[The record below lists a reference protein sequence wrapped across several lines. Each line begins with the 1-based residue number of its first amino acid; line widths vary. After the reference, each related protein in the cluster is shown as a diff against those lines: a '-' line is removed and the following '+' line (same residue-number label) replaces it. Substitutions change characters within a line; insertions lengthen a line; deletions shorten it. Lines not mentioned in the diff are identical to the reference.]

1 LFTGLIQA
9 VGAVRLRAESRLG
22 IGFDADALG
31 PIALGDSIA
40 VNGVCL
46 TAVHFSAT
54 DVLFDVSPET
64 WARTHLG
71 ALEVGNAV
79 NLEPSLT
86 PSSKLGGHFVSGHV
100 DAVGAVLAIEE
111 EASSQRWRFT
121 LPAVIAPLV
130 AVKGCIAVDG
140 VSLTVNE
147 VGDDWFGVTLIPH
160 TLEHTRFHRLTPGAA
175 VNLEADMLARYA
187 VRALQFAAVKP

>member
-1 LFTGLIQA
+1 MFTGLIQA
-9 VGAVRLRAESRLG
+9 LGVVHARTDTRLG
-22 IGFDADALG
+22 VGFAPDALG

-40 VNGVCL
+40 VNGTCL
-46 TAVHFSAT
+46 TAVSFTASE
-54 DVLFDVSPET
+54 VGFDVSPET

-71 ALEVGNAV
+71 ALVMGDAV

-100 DAVGAVLAIEE
+100 DAVGAVLAIEQE
-111 EASSQRWRFT
+111 PASQRWRFS
-121 LPAVIAPLV
+121 LPAGIAHLV

-147 VGDDWFGVTLIPH
+147 VGTDWFGVTLIPH
-160 TLEHTRFHRLTPGAA
+160 TLAHTRFHRLTPGAA
-175 VNLEADMLARYA
+175 VNLEADLMARYA
-187 VRALQFAAVKP
+187 ARAMQFVGVSP

>member
-22 IGFDADALG
+22 IGFDTDALG

-54 DVLFDVSPET
+54 EVHFDVSPET

-71 ALEVGNAV
+71 TLEVGNTV

-100 DAVGAVLAIEE
+100 DAVGAVLAIDEE
-111 EASSQRWRFT
+111 PASQRWRFS
-121 LPAVIAPLV
+121 LPAIIAPLV

-147 VGDDWFGVTLIPH
+147 VGEDWFGVTLIPH
-160 TLEHTRFHRLTPGAA
+160 TLEHTRFHQLMPGAP

-187 VRALQFAAVKP
+187 ARALQFAAVAP